1 MGSGQSRQDADT
13 GDPPRPGNGAAVQAA
28 PARRRTGRRPGD
40 SGSRQSILVA
50 ARTEFARQGFEA
62 TTIRGIARNANV
74 DPALVHHFFLSKE
87 GVFAAA
93 MQEAFSLA
101 DRLPAILEPGL
112 DGLGERLVETFVS
125 RWEDSGEDNPL
136 LGIIRSAMSYEE
148 SARMLREFVG
158 ADVLGQLTAAIGGS
172 DAELRAGLVGMQLVG
187 LAVMRYVVRVPPLVS
202 LPIEGVVATLGPAV
216 QRFLTGDLRAAADP
230 TGRGGSVR

>member
-1 MGSGQSRQDADT
+1 MDSGQSGRDADSR
-13 GDPPRPGNGAAVQAA
+13 GPSPERNGSVA
-28 PARRRTGRRPGD
+28 PSASARRRTGRRPGD

-50 ARTEFARQGFEA
+50 ARTEFARRGYEA

-93 MQEAFSLA
+93 MQEAFALA
-101 DRLPAILEPGL
+101 DLLPEILEPGP
-112 DGLGERLVETFVS
+112 DGLGERLVRLFVA

-158 ADVLGQLTAAIGGS
+158 ADVLGRLTAAIELPA
-172 DAELRAGLVGMQLVG
+172 AELRAGLVGTELVG
-187 LAVMRYVVRVPPLVS
+187 LAVMRYVVRVPPLAG
-202 LPIEGVVATLGPAV
+202 LPPEAVVAAVGPTV
-216 QRFLTGDLRAAADP
+216 QRYLTGDLGAEADLDDA
-230 TGRGGSVR
+230 RR